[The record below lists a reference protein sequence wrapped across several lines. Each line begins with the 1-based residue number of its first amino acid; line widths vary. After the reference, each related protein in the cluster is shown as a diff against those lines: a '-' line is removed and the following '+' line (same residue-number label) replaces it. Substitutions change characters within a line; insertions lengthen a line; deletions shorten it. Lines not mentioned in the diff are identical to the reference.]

1 MQVRSLAIS
10 EQVDLKV
17 VAMDDDDGDY
27 VGGDGGKV
35 FTFFISSMV

>member
-1 MQVRSLAIS
+1 MQVRGLAIS

-17 VAMDDDDGDY
+17 VAMDDDDRDY

-35 FTFFISSMV
+35 FTFFISSLV

>member
-1 MQVRSLAIS
+1 MQVRGLAIS

-27 VGGDGGKV
+27 VRGDGGKA
-35 FTFFISSMV
+35 FIFFSSSLV